1 MNDDRRMSLGDA
13 TILGHEI
20 LWQGYFRMDRY
31 RVSHRLFAGG
41 WGEPVTR
48 EVFER
53 GHAAALLPYDPV
65 HDAVV
70 LIEQFRIGALAAGA
84 DPWLI
89 EIVAGIIEEG
99 ETAEDVVRREVVEEA
114 GCAADRIVPIMDV
127 FTTPGGSSE
136 RIALF
141 CGRVDSTDVG
151 GIHGITEEGE
161 DIRAFA
167 EPLDAALQ
175 RIGRAE
181 ITNLI
186 AVAALQWL
194 ALNRD
199 RLRREWLD
207 NGPPRA

>member
-1 MNDDRRMSLGDA
+1 MNDERRLSLGDT

-89 EIVAGIIEEG
+89 EIVAGIIEDD
-99 ETAEDVVRREVVEEA
+99 ETPEDVVRRETVEEA
-114 GCAADRIVPIMDV
+114 GCTVDRVVPIMDV

-141 CGRVDSTDVG
+141 CGRVDGSGVG
-151 GIHGITEEGE
+151 GIHGVADEGE
-161 DIRAFA
+161 DIRAFV
-167 EPLDAALQ
+167 EPLDAALT
-175 RIGRAE
+175 RIDRGE

-194 ALNRD
+194 ALHRD

-207 NGPPRA
+207 NGAPRA

>member
-1 MNDDRRMSLGDA
+1 MNDERRMSRGDA

-41 WGEPVTR
+41 WGEPVIR

-65 HDAVV
+65 RDTVV

-84 DPWLI
+84 NPWLI

-99 ETAEDVVRREVVEEA
+99 ETPEDVVRREVVEEA
-114 GCAADRIVPIMDV
+114 GCPVDRIVPIMDV

-141 CGRVDSTDVG
+141 CGRVDGTGAG
-151 GIHGITEEGE
+151 GIHGVADEGE
-161 DIRAFA
+161 DIRAFVQ
-167 EPLDAALQ
+167 PLDAALT
-175 RIGRAE
+175 RIDRGE

-194 ALNRD
+194 ALHRD

-207 NGPPRA
+207 NGAPRA